1 MGKRISPRSIVLTL
15 TLLFAGSLTACGSDD
30 EETPSKQQNASADCT
45 GLCGRIVPLGCS
57 KGPPSAELCGL
68 VCQGNLDGTNEAC
81 KTAFRDLLDCV
92 QPTSTITCDAE
103 GQFTSADCAAEWQA
117 SVPCV
122 PQI

>member
-1 MGKRISPRSIVLTL
+1 MGKQTFAGTVVLTL

-30 EETPSKQQNASADCT
+30 EETPNNQTASADCT
-45 GLCGRIVPLGCS
+45 SLCSRIIPLDCP
-57 KGPPSAELCGL
+57 KGPPDADLCGL

-92 QPTSTITCDAE
+92 KPTSTLACDAE
-103 GQFTSADCAAEWQA
+103 GQLTSADCAAEWQA
-117 SVPCV
+117 TIPCV